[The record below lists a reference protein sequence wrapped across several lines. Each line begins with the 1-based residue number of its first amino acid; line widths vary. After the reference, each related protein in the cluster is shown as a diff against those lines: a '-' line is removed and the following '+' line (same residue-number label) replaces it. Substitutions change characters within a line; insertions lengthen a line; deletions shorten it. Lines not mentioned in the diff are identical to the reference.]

1 MKSVLALGLLIPL
14 APILGAMIVLILLIS
29 FNRTINRLT
38 KPVSYLLIVCVGL
51 STVTSFLLFQQ
62 ELFGQIIDLNL
73 VILTQKF
80 HLALS
85 IDKMASI
92 ISTGFGLLIF
102 IVMLSS
108 YLLLDR
114 RKGYVRYFIALAM
127 TSGSVFSFILSG
139 EVFHR
144 YFR

>member
-1 MKSVLALGLLIPL
+1 MKSVLALGWLIPL
-14 APILGAMIVLILLIS
+14 SPILGAMIVLTLLIS

-92 ISTGFGLLIF
+92 ISTGFGLLIL

-127 TSGSVFSFILSG
+127 ISGSVFSFILSG

-144 YFR
+144 YF

>member
-1 MKSVLALGLLIPL
+1 MKSVLALGWLIPL
-14 APILGAMIVLILLIS
+14 APILGSMIVLTLLIS

-92 ISTGFGLLIF
+92 ISTGFGLLIL

-127 TSGSVFSFILSG
+127 ISGSVFSFILSG

-144 YFR
+144 YF

>member
-1 MKSVLALGLLIPL
+1 MKSVLALGWLIPL
-14 APILGAMIVLILLIS
+14 SPILGAMIVLTLLIS

-73 VILTQKF
+73 VILTQKL

-92 ISTGFGLLIF
+92 ISTGFGLLIL

-127 TSGSVFSFILSG
+127 ISGSVFSFILSG

-144 YFR
+144 YF

>member
-1 MKSVLALGLLIPL
+1 MKSVLALGWLIPL
-14 APILGAMIVLILLIS
+14 APILGAMIVLTLLIS

-73 VILTQKF
+73 VFLTQKF

-92 ISTGFGLLIF
+92 ISTGFGLLIL

-127 TSGSVFSFILSG
+127 ISGSVFSFILSG

-144 YFR
+144 YF

>member
-1 MKSVLALGLLIPL
+1 MKSVLALGWLIPL
-14 APILGAMIVLILLIS
+14 LPILGAMIVLTLLIS

-73 VILTQKF
+73 VILTQKL
-80 HLALS
+80 HLELS

-92 ISTGFGLLIF
+92 ISTGFGLLIL

-127 TSGSVFSFILSG
+127 ISGSVFSFILSG

-144 YFR
+144 YF